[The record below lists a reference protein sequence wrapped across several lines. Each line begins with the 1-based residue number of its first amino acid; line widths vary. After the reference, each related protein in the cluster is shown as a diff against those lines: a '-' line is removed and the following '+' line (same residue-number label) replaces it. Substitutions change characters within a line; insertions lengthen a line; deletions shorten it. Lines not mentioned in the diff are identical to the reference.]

1 MNSSLIITEEMHGK
15 WIWNSNVLKKK
26 FKLSKLRSCRGKGT
40 CDAWSMVEE
49 DPLVM
54 DDGLESVD
62 IMEKGQPGDR
72 KKLLRRRR
80 ISQWR

>member
-1 MNSSLIITEEMHGK
+1 
-15 WIWNSNVLKKK
+15 
-26 FKLSKLRSCRGKGT
+26 
-40 CDAWSMVEE
+40 MVEE